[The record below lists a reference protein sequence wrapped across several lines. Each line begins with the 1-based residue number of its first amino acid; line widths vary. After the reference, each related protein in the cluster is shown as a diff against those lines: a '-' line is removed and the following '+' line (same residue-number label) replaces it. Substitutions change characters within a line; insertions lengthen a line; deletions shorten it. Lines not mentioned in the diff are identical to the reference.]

1 MPSGIRLRRLLFW
14 PDFCHRPRSLSSRK
28 RRFTMRSLVIFIA
41 PVTLLAV
48 VCLGTAQEKAAQKPG
63 TKSSA
68 KAPAAQSAAPVKAPS
83 DEEAIRQAAA
93 TYVKA
98 YSQGDAKAVAAHF
111 T

>member
-1 MPSGIRLRRLLFW
+1 
-14 PDFCHRPRSLSSRK
+14 
-28 RRFTMRSLVIFIA
+28 MRSLVLLIA

-68 KAPAAQSAAPVKAPS
+68 KAPAAQPAAPVKTPS
-83 DEEAIRQAAA
+83 DEEAIRQAAV

-111 T
+111 TADAEYVADDGRVFQGRDAIEKAIADSF